1 MIYHPPPLPTLP
13 PSPESTTKLTEVNLF
28 QLIKFMVTRRCTPRL
43 EDTAWITWYGQGR
56 WHFYSSLRNLQDCW
70 CSINCQTRNKAA
82 PAHCICTLIY
92 HDHLHNYIPLHSK
105 LIQMAVVVHVHCG
118 CYSLDIIKLLIHCIT
133 LLQETLCQY
142 TSEGKKTLSV
152 GLQDNTGLFPV
163 LVFWLLI
170 ILSLF
175 KIQLKNAD
183 YFSQYVTEDFNGY
196 IKRKREIHCH
206 GNHIEMQA
214 MCEMYNRTIEV
225 YQYST
230 GKNNSKLTVL
240 MGSCVYWKQ
249 CKNLSHN
256 LWHAGW
262 KYFSLLVV
270 WNSP

>member
-1 MIYHPPPLPTLP
+1 MHSEVRRHCMDYMVCTGLLTFLFKFKKSAGLLVQYWLSNPKQSCSFSLHLYLDLPW
-13 PSPESTTKLTEVNLF
+13 PST
-28 QLIKFMVTRRCTPRL
+28 
-43 EDTAWITWYGQGR
+43 
-56 WHFYSSLRNLQDCW
+56 
-70 CSINCQTRNKAA
+70 
-82 PAHCICTLIY
+82 
-92 HDHLHNYIPLHSK
+92 YIPLHSK
-105 LIQMAVVVHVHCG
+105 LIQMAVVVHVNCG

-230 GKNNSKLTVL
+230 GKNNSKLTVF

-270 WNSP
+270 WNSH

>member
-1 MIYHPPPLPTLP
+1 
-13 PSPESTTKLTEVNLF
+13 
-28 QLIKFMVTRRCTPRL
+28 
-43 EDTAWITWYGQGR
+43 
-56 WHFYSSLRNLQDCW
+56 
-70 CSINCQTRNKAA
+70 
-82 PAHCICTLIY
+82 
-92 HDHLHNYIPLHSK
+92 
-105 LIQMAVVVHVHCG
+105 MAVVVHVHCG

-256 LWHAGW
+256 LWHAEW